1 MKSKDN
7 SHVSV
12 IYGSD
17 GPTSVFML
25 GKSKKQP
32 LKVRIRNARYQ
43 SKRKKVEA
51 AMTAKPHSLSET
63 VEYAKDKY
71 GLTETACDDEKY
83 IEQVKCLKE
92 SLIFRHKPELL
103 GEMKDIPKP
112 DFSDE
117 ESVKEFLNK
126 MKARSEMIAQMPD
139 DVIHM
144 DFHLYEIRIDDDCLE
159 VEVDYIWNIFAIS
172 YSGSKAVVKR
182 FKEISRDLYNYY
194 GVTEDDIK
202 NKTERYSALVTELSS

>member
-1 MKSKDN
+1 MKSKCN
-7 SHVSV
+7 SQVSV
-12 IYGSD
+12 IYGAD

-32 LKVRIRNARYQ
+32 LKARIRNARYQ

-51 AMTAKPHSLSET
+51 AIVANSHSISET

-71 GLTETACDDEKY
+71 GLTETAFTDEKY

-126 MKARSEMIAQMPD
+126 MKARSEMIAKMPD
-139 DVIHM
+139 DVIPM

-159 VEVDYIWNIFAIS
+159 VEVDYNRNIFAIS

>member
-1 MKSKDN
+1 MKNKDN
-7 SHVSV
+7 SQVSV

-32 LKVRIRNARYQ
+32 LKARIRNARYQ

-51 AMTAKPHSLSET
+51 AITANPHSLSDT
-63 VEYAKDKY
+63 VAYAKDKY

-126 MKARSEMIAQMPD
+126 MKARSEMIAQLPD
-139 DVIHM
+139 DVIPM
-144 DFHLYEIRIDDDCLE
+144 DFHLHEIRIGDDCLE

-182 FKEISRDLYNYY
+182 FKEISRELYSYY
-194 GVTEDDIK
+194 GVTEEDIK

>member
-1 MKSKDN
+1 MKNKSN
-7 SHVSV
+7 SQVSV
-12 IYGSD
+12 IYGAD

-51 AMTAKPHSLSET
+51 AIVVNPHSLSET

-71 GLTETACDDEKY
+71 GLTETACTDEKY

-92 SLIFRHKPELL
+92 SLISRHKPELL

-112 DFSDE
+112 DFSVE
-117 ESVKEFLNK
+117 ESVKEFLDK
-126 MKARSEMIAQMPD
+126 MKARSERIAQMPD
-139 DVIHM
+139 DVIPM

-159 VEVDYIWNIFAIS
+159 VEVDYTWNIFAIS

-182 FKEISRDLYNYY
+182 FKEISRDLYSYY

>member
-1 MKSKDN
+1 MKSKGN

-12 IYGSD
+12 IYGED

-32 LKVRIRNARYQ
+32 LKTRIRNARYQ

-51 AMTAKPHSLSET
+51 AIVANSHSLSET
-63 VEYAKDKY
+63 VKYAKDKY
-71 GLTETACDDEKY
+71 GLTETACADEKY
-83 IEQVKCLKE
+83 VEQIKCLKE

-103 GEMKDIPKP
+103 GEMRDIQKP

-126 MKARSEMIAQMPD
+126 MKARSEMISQLPD
-139 DVIHM
+139 DVIPM
-144 DFHLYEIRIDDDCLE
+144 DFHLHEIRIGDDCLE
-159 VEVDYIWNIFAIS
+159 VEVDYIWNIFAVS
-172 YSGSKAVVKR
+172 YSGSKAVVKK
-182 FKEISRDLYNYY
+182 FKEISRDLYSYY
-194 GVTEDDIK
+194 GVTEEDIK

>member
-1 MKSKDN
+1 MKSKSN

-32 LKVRIRNARYQ
+32 LKARIRNARYQ

-51 AMTAKPHSLSET
+51 AIVANPHSLSET

-71 GLTETACDDEKY
+71 GLTETACTDEKY

-92 SLIFRHKPELL
+92 SLIFRYKPELL

-139 DVIHM
+139 DVISM
-144 DFHLYEIRIDDDCLE
+144 DFHLYEIRIDDDYLE
-159 VEVDYIWNIFAIS
+159 VEVDYRWNIFAIS
-172 YSGSKAVVKR
+172 YSGGKAVMKR